1 MLDPLNLLISWAT
14 LRGILMFCWAAIH
27 TVAKL
32 YICCFLW
39 TGISG
44 GYGLPRLFAGTI
56 PSLTKGLNKI
66 GARVGVSL
74 SMISLGSL
82 TGPSVAG
89 ALIARGGYLAGQI
102 WAGAAL
108 LVGVMALVGARVI
121 ISGPHLLAK
130 L

>member
-1 MLDPLNLLISWAT
+1 M
-14 LRGILMFCWAAIH
+14 
-27 TVAKL
+27 
-32 YICCFLW
+32 
-39 TGISG
+39 
-44 GYGLPRLFAGTI
+44 FAGTI